1 MQMQSVQSFREQTP
15 LYHWGPVIYLLL
27 FGGVFLICLWAE
39 LSRRQRM
46 PKAQTT
52 SSYVRANPL
61 SSTVTAC
68 ALIRLS
74 PKTNLFREPK
84 KPVFS
89 PCDLIPVKNL
99 KLYG

>member
-1 MQMQSVQSFREQTP
+1 MQTQSDLSFREQTP
-15 LYHWGPVIYLLL
+15 VYPWGPVIYLLL
-27 FGGVFLICLWAE
+27 FGGVFLMCLWAE

-52 SSYVRANPL
+52 SSYVGANPL
-61 SSTVTAC
+61 SPAVTAC
-68 ALIRLS
+68 ALTYLF
-74 PKTNLFREPK
+74 PKTNLFKGSK

-89 PCDLIPVKNL
+89 PYDLIPVKDV